1 MRNQFADR
9 IVLLKKALIVK
20 YKILHKSALALCL
33 ILLSSGMMNCEN
45 QADEFLPDLYDDS
58 HKLLILPDYPDSQD
72 EILAIE
78 TICGNESDVILEF
91 RDKQILY
98 KRYFNSLMMM
108 PCSPRADT
116 TVIGQLSAGQYQLIH
131 CLIDKNHLLSDS
143 IFLLDTIPLLV
154 K

>member
-1 MRNQFADR
+1 MRNHFAGQ
-9 IVLLKKALIVK
+9 IILSAKGSGLKNEMI
-20 YKILHKSALALCL
+20 HKSALALF
-33 ILLSSGMMNCEN
+33 LLLLGSGMMNCEK
-45 QADEFLPDLYDDS
+45 QADDFLPDLYGDS
-58 HKLLILPDYPDSQD
+58 HKLIILPDHPESKDQ
-72 EILAIE
+72 IIAIE
-78 TICGNESDVILEF
+78 SICGNESDVILEF

-116 TVIGQLSAGQYQLIH
+116 TIIGQLSKGQYLLIH
-131 CLIDKNHLLSDS
+131 CLIDKNHLLQDS